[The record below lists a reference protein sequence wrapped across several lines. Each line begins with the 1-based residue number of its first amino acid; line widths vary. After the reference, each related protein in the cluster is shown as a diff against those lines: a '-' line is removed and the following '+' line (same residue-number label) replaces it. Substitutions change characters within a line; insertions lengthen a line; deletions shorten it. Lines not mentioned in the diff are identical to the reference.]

1 MATTRINFTEW
12 LPDQP
17 GVAGSM
23 TEAKNVYPIANGYGS
38 LPLEV
43 NLSNDATE
51 NLNNIFAAKNNTTTL
66 LFTSGATK
74 LFKYNSATTDLTDVS
89 KSGGYSTATGER
101 TFFTQF
107 GNVVLAA
114 NGADKIQAWTIG
126 TSTEFADVAAAA
138 PTAHYVT
145 VVRDFVIAANTL
157 SNPNRVYWSD
167 INDETDWTPG
177 ASSQSDYQD
186 LSDGGDVMGITGGE
200 FGLILTERSIVRMS
214 YIGSPFFFQFDSIA
228 RGLGCITPNSISQ
241 YASTTFFL
249 SDDGF
254 YSCDGQ
260 VVKSIGSEKV
270 DRFFFAD
277 VNLSKLN
284 EMSSAVDPIKKMVIW
299 NYTDTFGQKRQ
310 LIYNILLG
318 KWSYAE
324 TTASY
329 INNVYTPTFA
339 LESLDV
345 YGTLDSLGVSLDSR
359 QWAGGALL
367 LAGVTNAK
375 AISFTGARKTASLIT
390 GDFGLPGARSVVTL
404 ARPIIDNGSGS
415 VAIASRVN
423 LDDSI
428 SYNSAVSADDENRVG
443 LRSAGRY
450 HRIKTIPSGLWTS
463 ALAVDVDIAPQGN
476 R

>member
-1 MATTRINFTEW
+1 MATTRVNFTEW

-17 GVAGSM
+17 GVAGVM
-23 TEAKNVYPIANGYGS
+23 TEAKNVYPVANGYGA

-43 NLSNDATE
+43 NLSNDASE

-74 LFKYNSATTDLTDVS
+74 LFRYNSATTNLTDVS
-89 KSGGYSTATGER
+89 KVGGYSTATGER

-114 NGADKIQAWTIG
+114 NGTNKLQAWTIG
-126 TSTEFADVAAAA
+126 TSTVFADVAAAA

-145 VVRDFVIAANTL
+145 VVRDFVVAANEL
-157 SNPNRVYWSD
+157 SYPNRVYWSD

-177 ASSQSDYQD
+177 ATSQSDHQD
-186 LSDGGDVMGITGGE
+186 LADGGDVMGISGGE
-200 FGLILTERSIVRMS
+200 FGLILTERSVVRMS
-214 YIGSPFFFQFDSIA
+214 YIGSPFFFQFDTIA

-260 VVKSIGSEKV
+260 AVKSIGSEKV
-270 DRFFFAD
+270 DKFFFED

-284 EMSSAVDPIKKMVIW
+284 EMSCAVDPIKKLVIW
-299 NYTDTFGQKRQ
+299 NYTDEFSQKKQ

-324 TTASY
+324 TTANF
-329 INNVYTPTFA
+329 INNVYTPTLA
-339 LESLDV
+339 LENLDV
-345 YGTLDSLGVSLDSR
+345 FGTLDSLGVSLDSR

-375 AISFTGARKTASLIT
+375 AISFTGQRKTGSLIT
-390 GDFGLPGARSVVTL
+390 GDFGLPNMQSVATL
-404 ARPIIDNGSGS
+404 AKPIIDNGSGTVS
-415 VAIASRVN
+415 IASRLN
-423 LDDSI
+423 LNGGLTFSTAVAADS
-428 SYNSAVSADDENRVG
+428 ENRVG
-443 LRSAGRY
+443 IRSAGRY
-450 HRIKTIPSGLWTS
+450 HRIKTVPTGLWTN
-463 ALAVDVDIAPQGN
+463 ALAVDVDIATQGN